1 MNTNENKF
9 DNSALRARI
18 LEQYGSIESF
28 AKAVK
33 MKADVLHSRLDN
45 ETEFDQGELVK
56 IRDALKLSNDE
67 ARRLFFVPEDL
78 AKLNCLLNE
87 MTDDEIKLLDRIMEL
102 ISGRPDRREYALN
115 YIGKMKDL
123 PAALAQI

>member
-1 MNTNENKF
+1 MNTNEIRF

-28 AKAVK
+28 AEVVK
-33 MKADVLHSRLDN
+33 MKAEVLHSRLDN

-78 AKLNCLLNE
+78 AKLICLLNE

-115 YIGKMKDL
+115 YTGKMKDL